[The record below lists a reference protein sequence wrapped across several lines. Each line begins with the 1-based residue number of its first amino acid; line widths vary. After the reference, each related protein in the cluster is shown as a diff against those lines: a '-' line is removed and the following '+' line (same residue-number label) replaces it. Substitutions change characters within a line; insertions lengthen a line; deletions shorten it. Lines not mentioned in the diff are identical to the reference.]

1 MCGTR
6 YWDLFQ
12 AVFWGESWERTK
24 SLLDK
29 HPEDCLTAIIS
40 PARGGTV
47 LHVAVSGGHLHLV
60 EKLVELMS
68 PDALTTTTRE
78 CPDTPLNIAARCGF
92 TKIAEFLVK
101 KNLYSLQIPD
111 QDGLVPVATASRF
124 GHKDTIRY
132 LYAVTTKE
140 TLIEGDHRKSGA
152 TLLIGAI
159 FHDMYDIAIDLL
171 DHCPQLAIAFDF
183 TGGTAIRALATSP
196 NAFPSEG
203 LYSIWQQWIYI
214 CAPTYYERDIPS
226 LDVGDT
232 KRDHFTIEASRW
244 LYGVVWSAL
253 NPLVP
258 GIKSIQNKKRI
269 HVQALKVLKCICS
282 QISSLDESEPLAV
295 QVYESLFTATKL
307 GIVEI
312 VNELIKINPNLLLIP
327 DKQNRN
333 IFQVAIL
340 YRQEKIFNLIC
351 GISGQV
357 ALLSP
362 LTDNDRNTILHLVG
376 KSPPSSQEQGKMP
389 GAALQMQRELQ
400 WFKEVEKIVPS
411 FVREFPN
418 LKGLNPGEMFTE
430 EHKKLVEEGEK
441 WMKDTAGSCTVVATL
456 ITTFTFAA
464 AFTAPGGFNQDSG
477 FPIFLS
483 DKQLFF
489 PFLISDSLSLFSSST
504 SVLMFLSIYTSRY
517 TEEDFLELLPKRLI
531 IGLSTLF
538 FSMATMMVA
547 FCVTLFLI
555 LSRQYDWVAIPI
567 SLLAGIPVTLF
578 IVLQFPIFL
587 DMVRSTY
594 GPGLFIRPK
603 KK

>member
-159 FHDMYDIAIDLL
+159 FHDMY
-171 DHCPQLAIAFDF
+171 
-183 TGGTAIRALATSP
+183 
-196 NAFPSEG
+196 
-203 LYSIWQQWIYI
+203 
-214 CAPTYYERDIPS
+214 
-226 LDVGDT
+226 
-232 KRDHFTIEASRW
+232 ASRW